1 MEVSLPVNKIIK
13 FTIYI
18 TVSLLE
24 KVIKDANYMYI
35 SSSVKY
41 PQAFWES

>member
-1 MEVSLPVNKIIK
+1 MEVSLQVNKIIK

-35 SSSVKY
+35 SPSVKY